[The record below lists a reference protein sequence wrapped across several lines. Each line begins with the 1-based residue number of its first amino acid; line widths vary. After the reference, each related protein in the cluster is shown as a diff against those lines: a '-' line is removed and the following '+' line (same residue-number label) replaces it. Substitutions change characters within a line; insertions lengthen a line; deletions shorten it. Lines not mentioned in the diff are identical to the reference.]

1 MIDKADY
8 CNRCLVGKYKEEDES
23 RSWDSDPRFRRVL
36 DPLNAGQNA
45 KARDEAEAL
54 AQQFPDFA
62 DVYVWWA
69 KALLNDCNFAEAKRV
84 LRDGL
89 SKSKQKYPLLN
100 LMGEVEWKSGSLSDA
115 VYWWVQGLICQ
126 QTRQGFGEEV
136 GAYLYLHH
144 VADALGLSTLA
155 RPLRERV
162 DSIRPGKIRLSP
174 DAVDS
179 LTASHVQFLSA
190 LGKARVA
197 PEAQSLVDAVV
208 GRSREEGR
216 LASVNGTLSFTREWM
231 PVSTSAGDLLLFVDP
246 FSEPPDVLHPMLPRP
261 VIPDTLG
268 WHLLQILK
276 DLAGR
281 GFVAVHPPADQFT
294 QVTSTRAFAGVT
306 EQGREFLNFIT
317 SPLEECPATS

>member
-179 LTASHVQFLSA
+179 LTGLARASDTGQIRKVLQVVEKRYFAPLPQASSSKQDDEIPSLIRVA
-190 LGKARVA
+190 QDSNVGYDTRGKAVQRLAEVGDSRA
-197 PEAQSLVDAVV
+197 IGPLMQIYNTELHLIRLDAMDAVD
-208 GRSREEGR
+208 RIR
-216 LASVNGTLSFTREWM
+216 A
-231 PVSTSAGDLLLFVDP
+231 
-246 FSEPPDVLHPMLPRP
+246 
-261 VIPDTLG
+261 
-268 WHLLQILK
+268 
-276 DLAGR
+276 R
-281 GFVAVHPPADQFT
+281 GK
-294 QVTSTRAFAGVT
+294 
-306 EQGREFLNFIT
+306 
-317 SPLEECPATS
+317 